1 MSRVL
6 RIVVGVVGV
15 GAVAAILL
23 PAPGSYVVQ
32 AGTRPALAQ
41 AALPDPGP
49 VAWEPPPNPLRQ
61 RVDALPAAAAY
72 LLVDLDRD
80 LVIDARDA
88 GTARWIASLTKIAT
102 ALTAREVAPLQKP
115 IAIVEAALR
124 LEYWDETTVG
134 LRVGEEYSLEELLYA
149 MMLPSGNDAARAIAA
164 GTLGEAAFVRRMN
177 ALSQRLGL
185 TAHFDSPVGLK
196 PGDLASTKDLAVLG
210 TRLLADPVL
219 ARIVATREFVLPRTA
234 THPAHKWENLNAL
247 LERYPGATG
256 IKTGWTEWSGP
267 CLVASAT
274 RDDRHL
280 LVVLLNA
287 PAMFEGAA
295 ALFDWGYSLPL
306 RQRGSTAE

>member
-6 RIVVGVVGV
+6 RLVGGLVSG
-15 GAVAAILL
+15 GAVAVLL
-23 PAPGSYVVQ
+23 LSSPSSYVVRAAQ
-32 AGTRPALAQ
+32 PPPSVPPAVS
-41 AALPDPGP
+41 GP
-49 VAWEPPPNPLRQ
+49 VVAWEPPPNPLRQ
-61 RVDALPAAAAY
+61 RVDALPAAAF
-72 LLVDLDRD
+72 LLIDLDRD

-88 GTARWIASLTKIAT
+88 GTARWMASLTKIAT
-102 ALTAREVAPLQKP
+102 ALTAREVAPLQKR
-115 IAIVEAALR
+115 IAIGEAAPR

-196 PGDLASTKDLAVLG
+196 PGDLASARDLGVLG
-210 TRLLADPVL
+210 ARLLADPVL
-219 ARIVATREFVLPRTA
+219 AQIVATREFVLPRTA
-234 THPAHKWENLNAL
+234 THPAHKWGNLNAL

-306 RQRGSTAE
+306 RTRESAAE